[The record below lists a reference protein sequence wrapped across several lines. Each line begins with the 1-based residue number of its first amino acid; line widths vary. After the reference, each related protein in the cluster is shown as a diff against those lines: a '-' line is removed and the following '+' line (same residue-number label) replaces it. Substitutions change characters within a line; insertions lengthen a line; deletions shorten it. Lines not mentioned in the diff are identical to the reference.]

1 MMYLNELR
9 EQFPSRKYEIENIQN
24 LSGNYDLI
32 ISLYKHDIGVSC
44 PMVTIENDDYMDK
57 VQKIVYEIRYQNLN
71 INKYLQDEFI
81 YFNLEGETK
90 SDVCRNFYKL
100 LYDRNL
106 IAEIPSC
113 NNEFIDD
120 EIGNGIVHFQDS
132 YRIVRKNMWFIC
144 TLKKPIYWD
153 KRSVKILML
162 TKTKKEN
169 DKDLYNLCRI
179 VSKWSNDITLINDFL
194 RSQNKSKLKY
204 DISNLE

>member
-1 MMYLNELR
+1 MMYLNEVR
-9 EQFPSRKYEIENIQN
+9 EQFPSRKYDIENIQKI
-24 LSGNYDLI
+24 SEDYDLI
-32 ISLYKHDIGVSC
+32 ISLYKCDTEVSC
-44 PMVTIENDDYMDK
+44 PLVIIENDDYMNK

-71 INKYLQDEFI
+71 ISKYLQDEYI

-90 SDVCRNFYKL
+90 ADVCRNFYKL

-106 IAEIPSC
+106 ITDIPNSA
-113 NNEFIDD
+113 NEFIDD

-153 KRSVKILML
+153 KQSVKILML

-179 VSKWSNDITLINDFL
+179 VSKWSNDLTLINDFL
-194 RSQNKSKLKY
+194 RNQSRPKLKY
-204 DISNLE
+204 DINNIE